1 MASRKIVD
9 WEEAGRMLV
18 EGKNFTEI
26 AEHFGVTRQDI
37 HQHYAYGKR
46 TRRTKMYNEAIVYP
60 NLKDWFLKNKMSY
73 RRFGAECF
81 PDMKIQQALIV
92 VRRILVGT
100 TKHFTIDQI
109 KAMSAV
115 TGMTF
120 EEMFQ
125 RDEKQEAV
133 NE

>member
-1 MASRKIVD
+1 MGNRNIVD
-9 WEEAGRMLV
+9 WKEAGKMLV

-26 AEHFGVTRQDI
+26 AEHFGVTRQCI
-37 HQHYAYGKR
+37 QQYYAYGKR
-46 TRRTKMYNEAIVYP
+46 ARRTKQYGEAIVYP
-60 NLKDWFLKNKMSY
+60 NLKDWFIKNRMSY

-81 PDMKIQQALIV
+81 PDMNVNQALMV

-100 TKHFTIDQI
+100 TKQFTFDQI

-120 EEMFQ
+120 EEMFR
-125 RDEKQEAV
+125 RDDEQEAA